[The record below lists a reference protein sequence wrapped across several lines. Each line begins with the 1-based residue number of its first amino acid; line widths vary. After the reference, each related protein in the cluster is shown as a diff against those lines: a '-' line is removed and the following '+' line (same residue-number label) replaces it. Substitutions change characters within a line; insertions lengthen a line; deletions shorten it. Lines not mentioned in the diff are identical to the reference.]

1 MNLEVAMAWLLII
14 LIALAVIILITVVVQ
29 FNKLRRLDQLC
40 IGSFADID
48 TLLTKRADLIP
59 NLDETVKG
67 ARDFESSTLES
78 GTAART
84 ASMQASTVEAKAEAD
99 GGLSAAL
106 GRLFSVAE
114 AYPQLTA
121 TENFRDLQGQLA
133 EVESQLQFSRQ
144 FYNDTVVTLNTAL
157 RTIPSMWFAGIAGVS
172 VRPVYAETDT
182 ERRAAPRVDFN
193 GNS

>member
-48 TLLTKRADLIP
+48 TLLTKRADLVP
-59 NLDETVKG
+59 NLVETVKG

-78 GTAART
+78 VTAART

-99 GGLSAAL
+99 GGLTAAL
-106 GRLFSVAE
+106 GRLFAVAE

-172 VRPVYAETDT
+172 VRPVYAETDA